1 VGRPRRGSPSSQLDV
16 IYRYDGEHCACAAGV
31 AGDPVCQH
39 RAVVRFTLGT
49 LPVVVVHIEEMEP
62 EIVPCHSCMHGKV
75 EEFTSG
81 HISGF
86 ALCTVCG
93 GAGSVAVVADEP
105 ARIAA

>member
-1 VGRPRRGSPSSQLDV
+1 M
-16 IYRYDGEHCACAAGV
+16 

-49 LPVVVVHIEEMEP
+49 LPVVVVHIEEL
-62 EIVPCHSCMHGKV
+62 EIVPCLSCMHGKV

-81 HISGF
+81 HLSGF
-86 ALCTVCG
+86 ALCAVCG
-93 GAGSVAVVADEP
+93 GSGMAPVMATEL